1 MTDDSVPAGVNPCEI
16 LYRLRGVNGDLL
28 YVGITRDWPTRMKQ
42 HQADK
47 PWWSEVAGIELV
59 RVLGTRQ
66 QIEAI
71 EKAVIKAERPIYNV
85 VHNERPTTTRAP
97 GTDGINAH
105 LVGCGLAPI
114 AVMHHSGKRFIPIAE
129 MSYGKRVRYTAAL
142 AEWLAV
148 EHPDHPRFHCA
159 RCQNSSCQ
167 ITLDEYLATG
177 RVQCVEG
184 PMPW

>member
-1 MTDDSVPAGVNPCEI
+1 MTDAQSTHGVKAYEI

-47 PWWSEVAGIELV
+47 PWWCEVAGIELV

-85 VHNERPTTTRAP
+85 VHNERPTTDNPFRQHRYGASS
-97 GTDGINAH
+97 GLSDDDRQQIINLYSDH
-105 LVGCGLAPI
+105 GPEW
-114 AVMHHSGKRFIPIAE
+114 HRFACRGYQAGW
-129 MSYGKRVRYTAAL
+129 M
-142 AEWLAV
+142 V
-148 EHPDHPRFHCA
+148 EHP
-159 RCQNSSCQ
+159 
-167 ITLDEYLATG
+167 EYGFG
-177 RVQCVEG
+177 RVLHCDDDTVHGDVRIQFEDDAAPYRCLSIQWAPLKVG
-184 PMPW
+184 Q